1 MKIASQ
7 VVRMIL
13 IAAIAVVVLSGLLPD
28 LLPGLLSGVAVARA
42 AELAEVKPEARE
54 AEAKPNE
61 RPEDVERR
69 QQLDLQIKQQAV
81 HWEQQFKKLLS
92 GDLEL
97 VRAVCGDLPR
107 ESRRAI
113 VRAGEQAAE
122 EASLRLAALQ
132 FQDQRRQPQ
141 VGGGLQ
147 AMVGD
152 VLKKIVSPAAGPVT
166 TTDAGKP
173 TDDPLS
179 FFSAALAQS
188 LKEHVGSEQAEE
200 FSRQLAAR
208 SERRKAAAT
217 HAIVA
222 ALDAELCL
230 TAAQREKIEQ
240 SILERWSDS
249 MFMAIQ
255 GMHTNNGGRIFLGL
269 PDECVR
275 PHLTRTQRE
284 RFQRQP
290 FLDDPSL
297 QRQLMMQTL
306 NMLNSAE
313 VPKPDPW
320 WAE

>member
-7 VVRMIL
+7 VVRMVL
-13 IAAIAVVVLSGLLPD
+13 IAAIAVVVLPG
-28 LLPGLLSGVAVARA
+28 LLPGLLPGVAVTRA
-42 AELAEVKPEARE
+42 DELAKVKPEVRE
-54 AEAKPNE
+54 AEAKPDE
-61 RPEDVERR
+61 RPEEAERR

-81 HWEQQFKKLLS
+81 HWEAQFKKLLH

-147 AMVGD
+147 AMIGD
-152 VLKKIVSPAAGPVT
+152 VLKKIVPPAAGPVT
-166 TTDAGKP
+166 TPDAGKP
-173 TDDPLS
+173 AEDPLT

-208 SERRKAAAT
+208 SERRKAAT
-217 HAIVA
+217 VHAIVA
-222 ALDAELCL
+222 SLDAEFCL
-230 TAAQREKIEQ
+230 TAAQREKIER
-240 SILERWSDS
+240 SLLERWSDS
-249 MFMAIQ
+249 MVMAVQ
-255 GMHTNNGGRIFLGL
+255 GMYTNNGIRIFPGL

-284 RFQRQP
+284 RFQRHAS
-290 FLDDPSL
+290 LDDPSL
-297 QRQLMMQTL
+297 QRQFVMQTL
-306 NMLNSAE
+306 NMLNAAE

>member
-7 VVRMIL
+7 CLRKIL
-13 IAAIAVVVLSGLLPD
+13 IATIAVVVLPG

-42 AELAEVKPEARE
+42 ADLAEVKPETRE
-54 AEAKPNE
+54 AEAKPEE

-81 HWEQQFKKLLS
+81 HWEAQFRKLLH

-97 VRAVCGDLPR
+97 VRSVCGDLPR

-113 VRAGEQAAE
+113 VRAGEQAAKD
-122 EASLRLAALQ
+122 ASLRLAELQ
-132 FQDQRRQPQ
+132 FRDQRRQQQ

-152 VLKKIVSPAAGPVT
+152 VLKKIVSPAAEPVT
-166 TTDAGKP
+166 TPDAGKP

-179 FFSAALAQS
+179 FFSAALTQS

-200 FSRQLAAR
+200 FSRQIAAR
-208 SERRKAAAT
+208 SERRKAATA

-222 ALDAELCL
+222 TLDAELCL
-230 TAAQREKIEQ
+230 SAAQREKIEQ
-240 SILERWSDS
+240 SLLERWSDS
-249 MFMAIQ
+249 MCMAVQ
-255 GMHTNNGGRIFLGL
+255 GMHTSNGVRIFPGL

-284 RFQRQP
+284 RFQRYAS
-290 FLDDPSL
+290 FDDPSL
-297 QRQLMMQTL
+297 QRQFVMQTL
-306 NMLNSAE
+306 NMLNAMQE
-313 VPKPDPW
+313 PKLDPW

>member
-1 MKIASQ
+1 MKIARQ
-7 VVRMIL
+7 AVRVIL
-13 IAAIAVVVLSGLLPD
+13 IAATAVVV
-28 LLPGLLSGVAVARA
+28 LPGLLSGVAVTRA
-42 AELAEVKPEARE
+42 DEVAEVNPEARE
-54 AEAKPNE
+54 AEAKPDE

-81 HWEQQFKKLLS
+81 HWLAQFKKLLH

-97 VRAVCGDLPR
+97 VRSVCGDLPR

-113 VRAGEQAAE
+113 VRDGEQAAKD
-122 EASLRLAALQ
+122 ASLRLAELQ
-132 FQDQRRQPQ
+132 FRDQRRQQQ

-152 VLKKIVSPAAGPVT
+152 VLKKIVSPAAEPVT
-166 TTDAGKP
+166 TPDAGKP

-179 FFSAALAQS
+179 FFSAALTES

-200 FSRQLAAR
+200 FSQQIAAR
-208 SERRKAAAT
+208 NERRKAAAA

-230 TAAQREKIEQ
+230 TAAQREAIKR
-240 SILERWSDS
+240 SLLERWSDS
-249 MFMAIQ
+249 MCMAVQ
-255 GMHTNNGGRIFLGL
+255 GMHTSNGVRIFPGL

-284 RFQRQP
+284 RFQRHA
-290 FLDDPSL
+290 FFDDPSL
-297 QRQLMMQTL
+297 QRQFVMQTL

-313 VPKPDPW
+313 VPELDPW

>member
-7 VVRMIL
+7 VMRMVL
-13 IAAIAVVVLSGLLPD
+13 IAAIAVVVLSGLL
-28 LLPGLLSGVAVARA
+28 SGVAVTRA
-42 AELAEVKPEARE
+42 VELAEVKPETRE
-54 AEAKPNE
+54 AEAKPDE
-61 RPEDVERR
+61 RPEEAERR
-69 QQLDLQIKQQAV
+69 QQLDLQIRQQAV
-81 HWEQQFKKLLS
+81 HWEQQFKKLLH

-147 AMVGD
+147 AMIGD
-152 VLKKIVSPAAGPVT
+152 VLKKIVPPAAGPVT
-166 TTDAGKP
+166 TPGGGKP
-173 TDDPLS
+173 ADDPLS
-179 FFSAALAQS
+179 FFSAALTES
-188 LKEHVGSEQAEE
+188 LKEHAGSEQAEE

-208 SERRKAAAT
+208 SERRKAAT
-217 HAIVA
+217 VHAIVA
-222 ALDAELCL
+222 SLDAEFCL
-230 TAAQREKIEQ
+230 TAAQREKIER
-240 SILERWSDS
+240 SLLERWSDS
-249 MFMAIQ
+249 MVMAVQ
-255 GMHTNNGGRIFLGL
+255 GMYTNNGVRIFPGL

-306 NMLNSAE
+306 NMLNAAE

>member
-7 VVRMIL
+7 AREMIL
-13 IAAIAVVVLSGLLPD
+13 IAASAVVVLPGLLS
-28 LLPGLLSGVAVARA
+28 GLLSGVAVTRA
-42 AELAEVKPEARE
+42 DEVAEVKPETRE
-54 AEAKPNE
+54 AEAKPDE

-69 QQLDLQIKQQAV
+69 QQLDLQIRQQAV
-81 HWEQQFKKLLS
+81 HWEQQFKKLLH

-97 VRAVCGDLPR
+97 VRSVCGDLPR

-113 VRAGEQAAE
+113 VRAGEQAAKD
-122 EASLRLAALQ
+122 ASLRLAELQ
-132 FQDQRRQPQ
+132 FRDQRRQPQ
-141 VGGGLQ
+141 VGFPWQGV
-147 AMVGD
+147 VGD
-152 VLKKIVSPAAGPVT
+152 VLKKIVQPAAGPAT
-166 TTDAGKP
+166 TSGGGKP
-173 TDDPLS
+173 TDDPLT
-179 FFSAALAQS
+179 FFSAALAES

-208 SERRKAAAT
+208 SERRKAATA

-222 ALDAELCL
+222 ALDAELFL
-230 TAAQREKIEQ
+230 TAAQREAIKR
-240 SILERWSDS
+240 SLLERWSDS
-249 MFMAIQ
+249 MCLTLQ
-255 GMHTNNGGRIFLGL
+255 GMHTNNGVRIFLGL

>member
-13 IAAIAVVVLSGLLPD
+13 IAPIAAVVLSGLM
-28 LLPGLLSGVAVARA
+28 SGVAATQA

-122 EASLRLAALQ
+122 EASLRLAELQ
-132 FQDQRRQPQ
+132 FRDQRRQQPVAFPWQ
-141 VGGGLQ
+141 GV
-147 AMVGD
+147 VGD
-152 VLKKIVSPAAGPVT
+152 VLKKIVPPAAGPVT
-166 TTDAGKP
+166 TTDGEKP

-179 FFSAALAQS
+179 FFSSALAQS

-208 SERRKAAAT
+208 SERRKAATA

-222 ALDAELCL
+222 SLDAELCL

-255 GMHTNNGGRIFLGL
+255 GMHTNNGVRIFPGL

-284 RFQRQP
+284 RFQRQD
-290 FLDDPSL
+290 FLGDASL
-297 QRQLMMQTL
+297 QRQFFMQTM
-306 NMLNSAE
+306 NMLNAVQES
-313 VPKPDPW
+313 KPDPW